1 MRDGLKA
8 SVSYGLK
15 DGGSWDINI
24 DQHPSKTLLWI
35 HNIVMLQDKVGGS
48 DADLQARRNR
58 KKKLLNRLR
67 QLEDSTS
74 IRHQVVSYT
83 SNSHRPYHH
92 LFQYQELRG
101 AQLQEDLG
109 ERDDHQLHSRATY
122 MGIALPY
129 SASSWT

>member
-1 MRDGLKA
+1 MRNGLIG
-8 SVSYGLK
+8 SDSYGLIC
-15 DGGSWDINI
+15 GGSWDINI
-24 DQHPSKTLLWI
+24 GQHPSKTLLCI
-35 HNIVMLQDKVGGS
+35 HNIVMLQGKVGEL
-48 DADLQARRNR
+48 DAHLQAQRYR
-58 KKKLLNRLR
+58 KKKRLNRLR
-67 QLEDSTS
+67 QSEDSTS

-83 SNSHRPYHH
+83 SNSHRPYHR

-109 ERDDHQLHSRATY
+109 EKDDHQLHSRATY

>member
-1 MRDGLKA
+1 MRNGLYG
-8 SVSYGLK
+8 SVSYGLII
-15 DGGSWDINI
+15 GGSWDINV
-24 DQHPSKTLLWI
+24 DQHPSMTLLWT
-35 HNIVMLQDKVGGS
+35 HNIVMLQDKVGES
-48 DADLQARRNR
+48 DNDLQARRKR
-58 KKKLLNRLR
+58 KKKCLNRLR

-74 IRHQVVSYT
+74 TRHQVVSYT
-83 SNSHRPYHH
+83 SNSHRPYHR

-109 ERDDHQLHSRATY
+109 EKDDHQLHSRATY

>member
-1 MRDGLKA
+1 MRMK
-8 SVSYGLK
+8 
-15 DGGSWDINI
+15 
-24 DQHPSKTLLWI
+24 
-35 HNIVMLQDKVGGS
+35 
-48 DADLQARRNR
+48 
-58 KKKLLNRLR
+58 RLPQPR

-74 IRHQVVSYT
+74 IRAQVVSCT
-83 SNSHRPYHH
+83 SNNHRPYHR

-101 AQLQEDLG
+101 AQLQGDLG

>member
-1 MRDGLKA
+1 MRNGLYG
-8 SVSYGLK
+8 SVSYGLII
-15 DGGSWDINI
+15 GGNWDINI

-48 DADLQARRNR
+48 DAHLQARHNR
-58 KKKLLNRLR
+58 KEKRLNRLR
-67 QLEDSTS
+67 QPEDSTS
-74 IRHQVVSYT
+74 IRHQVVCYT
-83 SNSHRPYHH
+83 SNSHRPYHR

-101 AQLQEDLG
+101 AQLQEDLE

>member
-1 MRDGLKA
+1 MRDGLRR
-8 SVSYGLK
+8 SVDYGLK

-35 HNIVMLQDKVGGS
+35 HNIVKLQDKVGGLI
-48 DADLQARRNR
+48 AHLQAQRNR
-58 KKKLLNRLR
+58 KKKRLNRLR
-67 QLEDSTS
+67 QPEDSTS
-74 IRHQVVSYT
+74 IRHQVVCYT

-101 AQLQEDLG
+101 AQLQGDLE